1 MGRTTS
7 EVKNRYN
14 TKTYDFIKLAVKKGE
29 KDKIK
34 ELAAMQGKSLSG
46 FIIDLVNRE
55 MGTAKT
61 P

>member
-7 EVKNRYN
+7 KVKNRYN

-34 ELAAMQGKSLSG
+34 AFAAMQGKSLSG